1 MMFTFLCVVL
11 LSLLTALIIF
21 VVWAD
26 SEIDKEVYIETT
38 VLEERVDLIKEKLT
52 YLHFKFAKD
61 KILPEQKKTPVITE
75 CVCLLLATNRVV
87 CRRSIPKILRVFP
100 SLVGWFERGSQ
111 R

>member
-1 MMFTFLCVVL
+1 MFTFLCVVL

-26 SEIDKEVYIETT
+26 SEIDKEVYLETT

-61 KILPEQKKTPVITE
+61 RILPEQKKTPVIE
-75 CVCLLLATNRVV
+75 EKPAM
-87 CRRSIPKILRVFP
+87 SMSFK
-100 SLVGWFERGSQ
+100 ERLMAGAKGH
-111 R
+111 

>member
-1 MMFTFLCVVL
+1 MFTFLCVIL

-26 SEIDKEVYIETT
+26 SEIDKEEYIETT

-61 KILPEQKKTPVITE
+61 RILPEQKKAPVIKE
-75 CVCLLLATNRVV
+75 KPAIGM
-87 CRRSIPKILRVFP
+87 SFK
-100 SLVGWFERGSQ
+100 ERLMAGAKGH
-111 R
+111 